1 MHAVATSLEDRRVL
15 NALRAGDESA
25 YIELHARY
33 NTRLVALARSL
44 GCSRAVAEEVTQDTW
59 ASVFREIHRF
69 EGRSALKTWIFRI
82 LVNAASA
89 QAQRERRVVPLS
101 ATSGNVI
108 ELDHAR
114 STRATQPDEQLLWK
128 ELIGQLRVAIDGLP
142 QTQRAVI
149 TLRDLQ
155 GWSAE
160 EVSVELDISRGNQR
174 VLLHRART
182 HVRTAITGYLD
193 PPSTGRRLE
202 AAA

>member
-1 MHAVATSLEDRRVL
+1 MHAVATPLEDRRVL

-25 YIELHARY
+25 YTELHARY
-33 NTRLVALARSL
+33 NARLVALARSL

-59 ASVFREIHRF
+59 ASVYREIHRF

-114 STRATQPDEQLLWK
+114 LNRATQPDEQLLWK

-160 EVSVELDISRGNQR
+160 DVSVELDISRGNQR
-174 VLLHRART
+174 VLLHRARA
-182 HVRTAITGYLD
+182 HVRSAIAGYLD
-193 PPSTGRRLE
+193 PSRDGRPLE